1 VKWVTHYPPRRRRN
15 PWFRRF
21 LAGAIV
27 LAIGLAWWLGYEPP
41 EDEGPRDLLG
51 FSRPTQ
57 MPPAVIADEAA
68 ATNVLEVEGEAP
80 TPTTNRSLLPPS
92 VVQRLSVT
100 SPPATPFKANPSLI
114 VPPAPSYAW
123 PARPA
128 NTIMEAQISLAR
140 QGFSAGSIDGLNG
153 PKTRRALRAFQELQG
168 LPATGALDLTTK
180 ARLLL
185 TEPPLTRHVVTTQ
198 DLQRLAP
205 VPSSWM
211 GKSLVPR
218 LDFESLIEL
227 VSERSHTS
235 PDLIRQLNQDLDW
248 RRVGAGVALT
258 VPKVRQPVVR
268 AKAAAVRIHLEDRVL
283 GVLDAVTNRVALFP
297 CSIAREVQH
306 RLVGRLQVASIA
318 LHPEYLFV
326 PSRFRQ
332 TAEVRRIKQN
342 LTIPPG
348 PNNPVGSVWIGLDR
362 PGYGIHG
369 TPHPERVGQ
378 AESLGCFRLANWD
391 AELLAQLAWVG
402 MPVDVIP

>member
-1 VKWVTHYPPRRRRN
+1 
-15 PWFRRF
+15 
-21 LAGAIV
+21 
-27 LAIGLAWWLGYEPP
+27 
-41 EDEGPRDLLG
+41 LLG
-51 FSRPTQ
+51 FSRPADVIH
-57 MPPAVIADEAA
+57 PVYEDAVGS
-68 ATNVLEVEGEAP
+68 TNDASELQTEGEAP
-80 TPTTNRSLLPPS
+80 PTSLSLLPAS

-100 SPPATPFKANPSLI
+100 SLPATPFKPKPSLI
-114 VPPAPSYAW
+114 VPPAPSHTW
-123 PARPA
+123 PARPVE
-128 NTIMEAQISLAR
+128 TILEAQIALAR

-153 PKTRRALRAFQELQG
+153 PKTRRALRAFQEQQG
-168 LPATGALDLTTK
+168 SPATGALDPATK
-180 ARLLL
+180 ARLLM

-205 VPSSWM
+205 VPATWA
-211 GKSLVPR
+211 GKSQVPR
-218 LDFESLIEL
+218 LEYESLIEL
-227 VSERSHTS
+227 VSERSHSS

-248 RRVGAGVALT
+248 RRVGVGAALT

-268 AKAAAVRIHLEDRVL
+268 AKAAGVRIHLDGRVL
-283 GVLDAVTNRVALFP
+283 EVFDAATNRVALFP

-318 LHPEYLFV
+318 LDPEYLFV

-332 TAEVRRIKQN
+332 TVEVRQIKQN
-342 LTIPPG
+342 LSIPPG

-391 AELLAQLAWVG
+391 AELLARLVWVG
-402 MPVDVIP
+402 MPVDIVP